1 MIRFWKF
8 STFISLKTI
17 LGDHKNNPRYFYIE
31 VLNLQFI
38 ISISA
43 PIRHLIICCTNN
55 SRSYFV
61 WSGLADFFGQLC
73 KMIAKNMLPFP
84 ADMTQLTITQVMF
97 LSSWL
102 LTNLWWQKQ
111 EPMFSYVPLLWN
123 QSETPPKRHY
133 FLIWFSA
140 CFQHSMET
148 QVHAL
153 PFLKNE
159 NWQDISS
166 TRQHWWCSKCIWL
179 FNEIPSFF
187 TRGWHPQLSNK
198 PSLLNSSSQINADT
212 RHEQNRRSEKK
223 VW

>member
-17 LGDHKNNPRYFYIE
+17 LGDHNNNPRYFYIE
-31 VLNLQFI
+31 VLNVQFV

-61 WSGLADFFGQLC
+61 WSGLAHFFGQLS
-73 KMIAKNMLPFP
+73 KMIAKNILPFP

-111 EPMFSYVPLLWN
+111 EPMFSYVSLLWN
-123 QSETPPKRHY
+123 QSETPPKGTISWYDSQHVFNILWRHRY
-133 FLIWFSA
+133 MPCRSSKMKTDKIYLPHVS
-140 CFQHSMET
+140 T
-148 QVHAL
+148 DDAL
-153 PFLKNE
+153 NVF
-159 NWQDISS
+159 D
-166 TRQHWWCSKCIWL
+166 CSKKSTVSSPEADI
-179 FNEIPSFF
+179 
-187 TRGWHPQLSNK
+187 
-198 PSLLNSSSQINADT
+198 LNYQIN
-212 RHEQNRRSEKK
+212 HLC
-223 VW
+223 